1 MPINTF
7 NTTPVGQGRSVTY
20 DLLKTQRYDIE
31 YRPKAPYYDPSASY
45 PLSVLLDGT
54 GTPDIHRHF
63 GSIVK
68 TKSGRLIIA
77 YRKAPSHGTQEN
89 TTITMLYSD
98 NDGADWSSEVDIVS
112 EETGKDNRAALMGVT
127 PTGRILL
134 GYNRIHVAGAT
145 AQDPQ
150 EYKLI
155 YSDDD
160 GVNWSSAL
168 TIDSIEYDFARLF
181 GSVEVVPSDV
191 TPGETMTLI
200 TSYQRTSGA
209 PVNYAAA
216 YYKSYDEGLTWSSP
230 VYVVNDTQGLNEMG
244 LQFFNADVGVAV
256 CRGNSGLALF
266 TTVNA
271 GSTWTSVGVITG
283 TDDDCVA
290 PSLNQLTIDSE
301 PYLLLGY
308 TDRGS
313 NQAKWTIVPLF
324 EVFGAAP
331 LTALAD
337 FVVTGQADME
347 NASGYQKAVIYPNG
361 DMAYVEFKEFNGDEQ
376 SQVRFGKGSPR
387 RWAQRRFSNDAL
399 AVTPTLITAL
409 TDLYVNRKLFTIT
422 AASNA
427 TTDYPLTVTNHA
439 DNYGLQV
446 GAYGMSNRTYGATS
460 VDYTVDIGGDL
471 VIKLNNVERFRLK
484 DTGLLQS
491 ASATYEN
498 LVTADD
504 DIPNAKW
511 VTDQLYRD
519 LGEYTVA
526 GLPAAASYANAYAVA
541 TDASGGRTVVRSDGT
556 NWKVIAVE
564 GATVA

>member
-1 MPINTF
+1 MTINVLTIGKGVA
-7 NTTPVGQGRSVTY
+7 NQIANAV
-20 DLLKTQRYDIE
+20 DTQRYDSE

-45 PLSVLLDGT
+45 PLTVLLDGT

-98 NDGADWSSEVDIVS
+98 NDGADWSAEVDIVS

-134 GYNRIHVAGAT
+134 GYNRIHVAGADAT
-145 AQDPQ
+145 NPQ

-160 GVNWSSAL
+160 GATWSSAL
-168 TIDSIEYDFARLF
+168 TIDSIEYAFARLF
-181 GSVEVVPSDV
+181 GSCKAVPSDV
-191 TPGETMTLI
+191 TPGETMMVI

-209 PVNYAAA
+209 PIDYAAA
-216 YYKSYDEGLTWSSP
+216 YYKSYDDGLTWGSP
-230 VYVVNDTQGLNEMG
+230 SYVVNDTQGLNEMD
-244 LQFFNADVGVAV
+244 LHFFNADVAVAV
-256 CRGNSGLALF
+256 CRGNSGLSLF
-266 TTVNA
+266 TTLNG
-271 GSTWTSVGVITG
+271 GSTWTSEGEITG

-290 PSLNQLTIDSE
+290 PSLNSVHIDSY

-308 TDRGS
+308 TDRGA
-313 NQAKWTIVPLF
+313 NQAKWTIVPLHD
-324 EVFGAAP
+324 VFGATP
-331 LTALAD
+331 LAAMEG
-337 FVVTGQADME
+337 FVATGTADME

-361 DMAYVEFKEFNGDEQ
+361 DMCWVEFKEYNGDDQ
-376 SQVRFGKGSPR
+376 TQVRFGKGSPR
-387 RWAQRRFSNDAL
+387 QWAARYFADNTLS
-399 AVTPTLITAL
+399 VTPDLITSVA
-409 TDLYVNRKLFTIT
+409 DFYINRKLCTVT

-427 TTDYPLTVTNHA
+427 TTDYPLIVTNHA
-439 DNYGLQV
+439 ENYGVQV
-446 GAYGMSNRTYGATS
+446 GAYGASNRTYGATT
-460 VDYTVDIGGDL
+460 VDYTLDVGGDL
-471 VIKLNNVERFRLK
+471 VIKLNNTERWRFVDNGKL
-484 DTGLLQS
+484 TSSSGS
-491 ASATYEN
+491 YEN

-526 GLPAAASYANAYAVA
+526 GLPAAASYANAYALA